1 MLKWFVDGKVMA
13 AAIKYPGKYLIEEE
27 HVETRPEQLPDA
39 VLDENV
45 DVHLIRK
52 FFTHDA
58 WLLVADVVKQK
69 RVQLSSVKAATMIFM
84 SNHLLCVNTVF
95 PGIICN
101 ALV

>member
-1 MLKWFVDGKVMA
+1 MA
-13 AAIKYPGKYLIEEE
+13 AAIKCPGKYLIEEE

-58 WLLVADVVKQK
+58 WLLMADVVKQK
-69 RVQLSSVKAATMIFM
+69 KESPTFICKSCYHDLHEQPSV
-84 SNHLLCVNTVF
+84 V
-95 PGIICN
+95 
-101 ALV
+101 